1 MLDVGCSVFP
11 RVHGEIRGGFVV
23 PMRGQKT
30 VEALANHFAKI
41 GNFALTPRG
50 GPANDIAK
58 SRDEVVTSVWS
69 GCRPATGW
77 AGCHGSCRAGTVVR
91 GRKKA
96 LGLSADHAPGGAKG
110 AGNETRAVADR
121 CFSARETGGKESHLR
136 AARRQTESVA
146 PGLLRS
152 RRAAADIRRSSRF
165 RARRPGESVR
175 AGGGSVA
182 GFAALRRALGTTLAR
197 RGALRGHEGPG
208 ARVREGRAAAVC
220 LHLSRLRHTRVQ

>member
-1 MLDVGCSVFP
+1 MCSNGFFARTNRAAVRLAAPASGWRSP
-11 RVHGEIRGGFVV
+11 RPLSKRTAAPSKSQANWTSGQLSPFVCQCHPGEVRGGFVV

-30 VEALANHFAKI
+30 VEAPANHFAKI

-77 AGCHGSCRAGTVVR
+77 AGGQGSCRAGTVVR

-96 LGLSADHAPGGAKG
+96 LGLSPDHAPGGAKG

-152 RRAAADIRRSSRF
+152 RRAAADIRGSSRF
-165 RARRPGESVR
+165 RARRLGESVR

-182 GFAALRRALGTTLAR
+182 GFA
-197 RGALRGHEGPG
+197 
-208 ARVREGRAAAVC
+208 
-220 LHLSRLRHTRVQ
+220 